1 MAPDT
6 GSSQIST
13 PAHHRRMTE
22 KWPPRGTISM
32 MDLTWQRPAGRVS
45 APGKQG
51 ARCSRRRRRAERRRT
66 GRRRRGRPT
75 RLEDRRHAPV
85 RGGGT
90 TGKKVVELRG
100 RMLCRCGSRLR
111 RVLSGA
117 AVHTGKVCGQGVAGA
132 KSACDERLNHP
143 GSRGGDAQLNARRRG
158 GGRPWQAGSVA
169 GRTFTGSLRKHV
181 GASLPSAWACSACL
195 RAVRMCMR

>member
-1 MAPDT
+1 MRRCCR
-6 GSSQIST
+6 
-13 PAHHRRMTE
+13 HRPGGGGGRRE
-22 KWPPRGTISM
+22 KAYRRRWPYGGAQVRP
-32 MDLTWQRPAGRVS
+32 RPAGRVS

-100 RMLCRCGSRLR
+100 RMLCRCGVRLR

-117 AVHTGKVCGQGVAGA
+117 AVHTGKGCGQGVAGA

-169 GRTFTGSLRKHV
+169 GRTFMGSLRKHV